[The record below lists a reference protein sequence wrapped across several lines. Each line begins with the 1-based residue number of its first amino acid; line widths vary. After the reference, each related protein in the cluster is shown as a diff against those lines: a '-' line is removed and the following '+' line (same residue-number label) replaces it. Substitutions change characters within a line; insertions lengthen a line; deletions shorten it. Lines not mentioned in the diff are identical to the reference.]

1 MRKGKIIS
9 IGLVGFVAII
19 SMIVLALVN
28 TKSSFSVTEGTN
40 PCLGVIIK
48 STNQTEGTSITPLS
62 GVTTINVSVPT
73 YIMPNNVTMSAATQ
87 TGNVIIG
94 RAQAAEASETNT
106 IWKFIWDT
114 SLWPSNMSGTNNLM
128 KMVARIVYNGGT
140 TPCDAVSTSQYFI
153 QKMDSTVTA
162 SLKLTANP
170 TYYEEVAGSGSVKEF
185 NVIASV
191 SPIDGLLPNISG
203 SDPNIFGYFEWQ
215 TSTNIGILSPKNS
228 DFLSSTGVM
237 YWPGSVPGNNTITS
251 TVRYGGALATANI
264 DVLIKEK
271 ITETTD
277 EQSGIS
283 PNNTEPTNT
292 SPSETEIT
300 KPSTTSELSTVT
312 QITSSQI
319 KVSEISKSCIENA
332 ITKERSDAI
341 QDGTSRPTSVELT
354 KITSCFATSNYIL
367 PSNFSPVDPAK
378 IDAVTVDTTSLISKI
393 ENSTKT
399 DSSGKN
405 VQTLKFSGKAKPRS
419 IVMIYIFSDPLIITT
434 TSDENGNW
442 QYTLEDPLVPGKHEV
457 YTVINKGDGTYRRSD
472 PLAFLISTASA
483 TAANPNGLS
492 LKLAASPAATAKRSD
507 SNLIYYIAA
516 SVVAV
521 TIAIISLF
529 IAIRIHLKHRPVV
542 AVSSDIVTS
551 DEIATASII
560 SSDAITNTPKNTIGD
575 EKIGLIN
582 SDITFSTEPIRNS
595 GEIPVVGNTGN
606 SQESTEQLNPQ
617 ENKIETNQQG

>member
-1 MRKGKIIS
+1 M
-9 IGLVGFVAII
+9 AII

-40 PCLGVIIK
+40 PCSGVIIK
-48 STNQTEGTSITPLS
+48 SSNQTEGTNITPLS
-62 GVTTINVSVPT
+62 GVATINISVPT
-73 YIMPNNVTMSAATQ
+73 YSLANNITMSATSP
-87 TGNVIIG
+87 TGNMIVG
-94 RAQAAEASETNT
+94 RAQTAEASGAST
-106 IWKFIWDT
+106 IWKFIWNT
-114 SLWPSNMSGTNNLM
+114 SLWPSNMSGTNNLL
-128 KMVARIVYNGGT
+128 KIVARIAFNGGT

-153 QKMDSTVTA
+153 QKLDSTATA
-162 SLKLTANP
+162 SLKLTADSV
-170 TYYEEVAGSGSVKEF
+170 YYEDIAGSGSVKEL
-185 NVIASV
+185 NVFASV
-191 SPIDGLLPNISG
+191 LPTDGLPPNING
-203 SDPNIFGYFEWQ
+203 SDPNVFGYFEWQ
-215 TSTNIGILSPKNS
+215 ASTNTGILSPKNS

-237 YWPGSVPGNNTITS
+237 YWPSSIPGNNTITS
-251 TVRYGGALATANI
+251 TVRYGGAIATARTDI
-264 DVLIKEK
+264 LIKERL
-271 ITETTD
+271 TETTNEESD
-277 EQSGIS
+277 SS
-283 PNNTEPTNT
+283 SNNNTT
-292 SPSETEIT
+292 STTSSPDTEIN

-341 QDGTSRPTSVELT
+341 QDGTSRPTSAELT
-354 KITSCFATSNYIL
+354 IITSCFATSNYIL

-405 VQTLKFSGKAKPRS
+405 VQTLKFSGKAKPSS

-457 YTVINKGDGTYRRSD
+457 YTVINKGDGTYKRSD

-521 TIAIISLF
+521 MIAIISLF
-529 IAIRIHLKHRPVV
+529 IAIRIHLKHKPVV
-542 AVSSDIVTS
+542 AVSGDIVTS
-551 DEIATASII
+551 NEIANASII
-560 SSDAITNTPKNTIGD
+560 SSNAITDTPASTIGD
-575 EKIGLIN
+575 EKIGIIN
-582 SDITFSTEPIRNS
+582 NDITFSTEPIRNS
-595 GEIPVVGNTGN
+595 GEITVIGNTN
-606 SQESTEQLNPQ
+606 NPQESTEQLNPQ